1 MTCEECEMGLK
12 AAADQLLSEEFVVA
26 IVELL
31 QFLEALGGE
40 SFCAYEEDSYQCFE
54 FIEMFIPVALPALV
68 MGGGSPQYICNM
80 AVPDTCDSP

>member
-12 AAADQLLSEEFVVA
+12 AAADQLLSEEFVVS
-26 IVELL
+26 IVVLV
-31 QFLEALGGE
+31 GY

>member
-1 MTCEECEMGLK
+1 MGLK

-26 IVELL
+26 IV
-31 QFLEALGGE
+31 EALGGE